1 MRGFH
6 AILVSIRTGRS
17 GLFSGADTDL
27 QVLWAADVDNAFPAT
42 HRKAKLPF
50 PSVRRGM
57 LGITAVRDACVA
69 LHRPSDSLG
78 DFLGADYARF
88 LPPFSGYVKKEGPRQ
103 SGFHASG
110 RHDHRAPRRITHLYA
125 AYVKNQKGRGSHL
138 VGMNRLACA
147 SCASCKLAL
156 HPWTGAGPGK
166 PAPSSISLTE
176 VANRSRALVM

>member
-88 LPPFSGYVKKEGPRQ
+88 LPPFSGYVEKEGHGNP
-103 SGFHASG
+103 ASTLQVAMTTE
-110 RHDHRAPRRITHLYA
+110 HHCVSHTYMLLMSRIRKA
-125 AYVKNQKGRGSHL
+125 AAAIWS
-138 VGMNRLACA
+138 
-147 SCASCKLAL
+147 
-156 HPWTGAGPGK
+156 
-166 PAPSSISLTE
+166 E
-176 VANRSRALVM
+176 